1 MSKVALQVLKE
12 IFTVSFDDT
21 DNHMAYVAGSLKET
35 EASFNYIYTNPQ
47 AKVCSSL
54 LICIC
59 VSQVLP

>member
-1 MSKVALQVLKE
+1 MGKVALHVLNE
-12 IFTVSFDDT
+12 IFMVGFDDIN
-21 DNHMAYVAGSLKET
+21 DHIAYVAGSLKET
-35 EASFNYIYTNPQ
+35 EASFNYIYANPQ